1 MFLRNEPPDPLYD
14 NFSEL
19 AHVTTSAPPTMSSGL
34 KCRGRAFGRDANG
47 WDVIWRPESEGEA
60 DDTEEESAS
69 VAECGFCGK
78 VDEEG
83 QPRVAFKW
91 CNRFVATK

>member
-1 MFLRNEPPDPLYD
+1 M
-14 NFSEL
+14 
-19 AHVTTSAPPTMSSGL
+19 
-34 KCRGRAFGRDANG
+34 
-47 WDVIWRPESEGEA
+47 IWRPESEGEA